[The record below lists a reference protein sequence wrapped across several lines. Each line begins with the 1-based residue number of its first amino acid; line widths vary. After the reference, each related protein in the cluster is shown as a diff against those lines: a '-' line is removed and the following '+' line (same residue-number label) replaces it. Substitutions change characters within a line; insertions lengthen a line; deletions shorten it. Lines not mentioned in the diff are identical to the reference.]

1 MKMREKPKKG
11 FSLIESLLSLSL
23 FLFIVLACLELFGL
37 TRNIFLKLKIQEE
50 SKSAV
55 FSALDK
61 MKTDILSGGSGLLE
75 PVQLG
80 LLESITEDEGALIIL
95 SMEKKLTS
103 LNDLVTGQTKI
114 LLKSISNLKKKREI
128 CIFDTLKG
136 EVKSIVSAANKSIV
150 LSSPLD
156 FSYSKDETHIY
167 LIKKVSLFFGKDKQI
182 IRRKVNSS
190 PSQPLLEDVA
200 LFDFSY
206 IKTTNLVSLCL
217 SLKSNKEKEYEISI
231 YPKNAALGAKR

>member
-1 MKMREKPKKG
+1 MREKQKKG
-11 FSLIESLLSLSL
+11 ISLIESLISLSL
-23 FLFIVLACLELFGL
+23 FLVIVLACLELFGF

-95 SMEKKLTS
+95 SMEKNFAS
-103 LNDLVTGQTKI
+103 LRQTKI
-114 LLKSISNLKKKREI
+114 FFQSISSLKKKKEI

-136 EVKSIVSAANKSIV
+136 EIKSIVSTANKSIV
-150 LSSPLD
+150 LSTPLD
-156 FSYSKDETHIY
+156 FSYSKDNAHIY
-167 LIKKVSLFFGKDKQI
+167 LIKKVTLFFDKNKQI
-182 IRRKVNSS
+182 IRRKINSS
-190 PSQPLLEDVA
+190 PAQPLLEDVA
-200 LFDFSY
+200 SFDFSY
-206 IKTTNLVSLCL
+206 SKTTNLVSLRI
-217 SLKSNKEKEYEISI
+217 SLKLNEEKEYEISI

>member
-1 MKMREKPKKG
+1 MREKPKKG

-23 FLFIVLACLELFGL
+23 FLVIVLACLELFGF

-50 SKSAV
+50 SQSAV

-80 LLESITEDEGALIIL
+80 LLESISEDEDALIIL
-95 SMEKKLTS
+95 SMEKNVVF

-114 LLKSISNLKKKREI
+114 LLTSISNLKKKREI

-167 LIKKVSLFFGKDKQI
+167 LIKKVALFIGKNKQI

-206 IKTTNLVSLCL
+206 SKTTNIVSLRL
-217 SLKSNKEKEYEISI
+217 SLKLNEEKVYEISI

>member
-1 MKMREKPKKG
+1 MREKPEKG
-11 FSLIESLLSLSL
+11 FSLIESLLSLSI
-23 FLFIVLACLELFGL
+23 FLVIVLACLELFGF

-61 MKTDILSGGSGLLE
+61 MKTDILNGGSDLLE

-80 LLESITEDEGALIIL
+80 LVECITEDEGALIIL
-95 SMEKKLTS
+95 SMEKNFAS

-114 LLKSISNLKKKREI
+114 LLPSISNLKKKREI

-136 EVKSIVSAANKSIV
+136 EIKAIVSAANKSIV
-150 LSSPLD
+150 LSTPLD

-167 LIKKVSLFFGKDKQI
+167 LIKKITLFYDKNKQI

-190 PSQPLLEDVA
+190 PSQPLLEEVA

-206 IKTTNLVSLCL
+206 SKITNLL
-217 SLKSNKEKEYEISI
+217 SLRISLKLNEEKEYEISI

>member
-1 MKMREKPKKG
+1 MREKPKKG
-11 FSLIESLLSLSL
+11 FSLIESLISLSL
-23 FLFIVLACLELFGL
+23 FLVIVLACLELFGF

-95 SMEKKLTS
+95 SMEKNFAS

-114 LLKSISNLKKKREI
+114 LLPSISKLKKKREI
-128 CIFDTLKG
+128 CIFDALKG
-136 EVKSIVSAANKSIV
+136 EIKSIVSAANKSIV
-150 LSSPLD
+150 LSTPLD
-156 FSYSKDETHIY
+156 FSYSKDDTHIY
-167 LIKKVSLFFGKDKQI
+167 LIKQVALFFDKNKKI
-182 IRRKVNSS
+182 IRRKINSS
-190 PSQPLLEDVA
+190 PAQPLLEDVA

-206 IKTTNLVSLCL
+206 SKTTNLVSLRI
-217 SLKSNKEKEYEISI
+217 SLKLNEEKEYEISI

>member
-1 MKMREKPKKG
+1 MREKQKKG
-11 FSLIESLLSLSL
+11 ISLIESLISLSL
-23 FLFIVLACLELFGL
+23 FLVIVLACLELFGF

-95 SMEKKLTS
+95 STEKNFAS

-114 LLKSISNLKKKREI
+114 FFQSISSLKKKKEI

-136 EVKSIVSAANKSIV
+136 EIKSIVSTANKSIV
-150 LSSPLD
+150 LSTPLD
-156 FSYSKDETHIY
+156 FSYSKDNAHIY
-167 LIKKVSLFFGKDKQI
+167 LIKKVTLFFDKNKQI
-182 IRRKVNSS
+182 IRRKINSS
-190 PSQPLLEDVA
+190 PAQPLLEDVA
-200 LFDFSY
+200 SFDFSY
-206 IKTTNLVSLCL
+206 SKTTNLVSLRI
-217 SLKSNKEKEYEISI
+217 SLKLNEEKEYEISI

>member
-1 MKMREKPKKG
+1 MREKQKKG
-11 FSLIESLLSLSL
+11 FSLIESLISLSL
-23 FLFIVLACLELFGL
+23 FLVIVLACLELFGF

-80 LLESITEDEGALIIL
+80 LLESITEDEGTLIIL
-95 SMEKKLTS
+95 SMEKNFAS

-114 LLKSISNLKKKREI
+114 FFQSISSLKKKKEI

-136 EVKSIVSAANKSIV
+136 EIKSIVSAANKSIV
-150 LSSPLD
+150 LSTPLD
-156 FSYSKDETHIY
+156 FSYSKDDTHIS
-167 LIKKVSLFFGKDKQI
+167 LIKKVTLFFDKNKQI
-182 IRRKVNSS
+182 IRRKINSS
-190 PSQPLLEDVA
+190 PAQPLLEDVA
-200 LFDFSY
+200 LFDFS
-206 IKTTNLVSLCL
+206 ILKTTNLVSLRI
-217 SLKSNKEKEYEISI
+217 SLKLNEEKEYEISI